1 MGQRM
6 QGFVHELPQLPARRP
21 LAERKVRFDEIYR
34 AYAPELAQQQ
44 AARCAQCGIP
54 FCQSGCPLHND
65 IPDWLQLAAEGR
77 LQEAY
82 ARSAATNPM
91 PEICGRICPQDR
103 LCEGACVLEQS
114 GHGRV
119 TIGAI
124 EQWITDT
131 AWERGWVA
139 PLSPAPERP
148 ERVCIVGAGPAGL
161 AAAEALRSRGLQVTV
176 YDRQDRAG
184 GLLMYGIPNFKLD
197 KAIVSRRIERLQA
210 AGVQIVLGWE
220 LGRDEDLGE
229 LRQRSDAVLLAMG
242 AQAPRALGLPVELG
256 VRRLPAMVYLT
267 ASTRR
272 HLGDVQLADTWA
284 EGMRV
289 IVLGGGDT
297 AMDCARTAIRQ
308 GARSVRCVYRR
319 DRASMPGS
327 AREVRHAEEEGV
339 QFEWLSAP
347 RSLRAVADGSIELTV
362 AGTQLGL
369 PGPGRRR
376 ALLEGTGPERTL
388 QADLVLEALGYEP
401 EDLAALCGDELK
413 LAADGLVAV
422 DRSLAT
428 SVPGVF
434 AAGDVVRGPSL
445 VVWALRDGLRAAGA
459 ILRSLSRGAP

>member
-1 MGQRM
+1 MPFRM
-6 QGFVHELPQLPARRP
+6 QAFVHELPQLPARRP
-21 LAERKVRFDEIYR
+21 MAERKARFDEIYR
-34 AYAPELAQQQ
+34 GYAPELAQQQ

-54 FCQSGCPLHND
+54 FCQAGCPLHND
-65 IPDWLQLAAEGR
+65 IPDWLALVAEGR

-82 ARSAATNPM
+82 VRSASTNPM

-103 LCEGACVLEQS
+103 LCEGVCVLEQS

-131 AWERGWVA
+131 AWERGWVPQLEA
-139 PLSPAPERP
+139 QCERP
-148 ERVCIVGAGPAGL
+148 ERVSIVGAGPAGL
-161 AAAEALRSRGLQVTV
+161 AAAEILRIRGVQVTV

-197 KAIVSRRIERLQA
+197 KSIVSRRIERLQA
-210 AGVQIVLGWE
+210 GGVKFVLGWE
-220 LGRDEDLGE
+220 LGRDEDLLA

-242 AQAPRALGLPVELG
+242 AQSPRALGLPVEASA
-256 VRRLPAMVYLT
+256 RRLPAMRYLT
-267 ASTRR
+267 EATRR
-272 HLGDVQLADTWA
+272 QLGEALSLDSWA
-284 EGMRV
+284 GGLRV

-308 GARSVRCVYRR
+308 GARSVHCVYRR

-339 QFEWLSAP
+339 LFQWLSSP
-347 RSLRAVADGSIELTV
+347 RSLRVGPDGAIELTV
-362 AGTQLGL
+362 GSTQLGSL
-369 PGPGRRR
+369 GPDRRR
-376 ALLEGTGPERTL
+376 VLIEGTGPERVL
-388 QADLVLEALGYEP
+388 QADLLLEALGYEA
-401 EDLAALCGDELK
+401 EDLDSMCGQELR

-422 DRSLAT
+422 DRTYAT

-445 VVWALRDGLRAAGA
+445 VVWALRDGMRAASA
-459 ILRSLSRGAP
+459 ILRSLGRGAS